1 MFGTLRKTNN
11 SANLYGT
18 DNKKKLE
25 TIQPASL
32 RTPAMPKKNAAE
44 IGGDTSIF
52 GKKLAGL
59 KSRRPKEF
67 AEAIT
72 QTDEEITHFA
82 EEYLTKEEDKKPQ
95 VSLLTNKPVATYAD
109 KVKELVQLEKKVERM
124 ETCKKLNKEMADDLD
139 ELDELMALLRNSKTI
154 SMAKDTGI
162 VWVI

>member
-82 EEYLTKEEDKKPQ
+82 EGVWVVKESATRHGARKEVFLVYFKRSLTNPSPHNTSPKKKTKSPKSPYSPINQSPLTLTKLK
-95 VSLLTNKPVATYAD
+95 N
-109 KVKELVQLEKKVERM
+109 
-124 ETCKKLNKEMADDLD
+124 
-139 ELDELMALLRNSKTI
+139 
-154 SMAKDTGI
+154 
-162 VWVI
+162 

>member
-82 EEYLTKEEDKKPQ
+82 EGVWVVKESATRHGARKEVFSVYFKR
-95 VSLLTNKPVATYAD
+95 SLTNP
-109 KVKELVQLEKKVERM
+109 
-124 ETCKKLNKEMADDLD
+124 
-139 ELDELMALLRNSKTI
+139 SPP
-154 SMAKDTGI
+154 
-162 VWVI
+162 